1 LRLCSVLP
9 DELSYLRQ
17 PGHPV
22 EPVCWT
28 TGQMIYNNYSAVAPG
43 SNWTLK
49 SDIWIKV
56 SNYPSDPWMNELWFN
71 PDNTASNGLPQC

>member
-1 LRLCSVLP
+1 
-9 DELSYLRQ
+9 
-17 PGHPV
+17 
-22 EPVCWT
+22 
-28 TGQMIYNNYSAVAPG
+28 MIYNNYSAVAPG